1 MFDLFPKFGSA
12 GDSITPEELG
22 WKTWKTDTQIP
33 NYVQAQDG
41 MIGELL
47 KENNKLKDENKNLED
62 ILKSIEED
70 GTTEHNNAINLRE
83 SVVHLREEAF
93 KKLNEQADIISEL
106 TKEVIGLRHL
116 KKENVELIEKLL
128 EKEGKS
134 YGMTFNE
141 AKTQIIQNDYK
152 KCAEER
158 DEYKHQLNAAN
169 KEIEVLKKE
178 RDILKRWKYEQL
190 IVNKQ
195 WDKVD
200 DYMRNH
206 DDAPLG
212 NFVANTCLDFLRERD
227 ELKHQLNAA
236 KKSLVRWEKWEE
248 VCDYINNHDELKTH
262 GFIVHKQCLRFLKER
277 DELKTE
283 LEKLKKD
290 ETQKHSMYP
299 VHWGGYDGA
308 ASAYPKQ
315 YSDWLNEQKDKA
327 IKEKYDKNIIDFV
340 ESEFSN
346 DDPLEGE
353 QVEEVVDIL
362 KNMKSQG
369 FEDYDPSDFEQP
381 VKEVEF
387 NSEELLKRVT
397 ECADTLDSLPKSF
410 PDEFQDE
417 KTTAENLEERFD
429 AGENVLDYFGEWKC
443 PCNKCKETKTEKS
456 WEEAA
461 SDLALKVAK
470 LEEIVENQLKQIEE
484 IKAFGNKLT
493 KMTYQDSY
501 YEYFKKHGKWPW

>member
-1 MFDLFPKFGSA
+1 MFNIFPTKKSV
-12 GDSITPEELG
+12 D
-22 WKTWKTDTQIP
+22 
-33 NYVQAQDG
+33 
-41 MIGELL
+41 ELL
-47 KENNKLKDENKNLED
+47 QENKNLED

-70 GTTEHNNAINLRE
+70 GTTEHNNAIKLRQE
-83 SVVHLREEAF
+83 VASLEAF
-93 KKLNEQADIISEL
+93 QKGLIHERDTARDLLVTLTKDHEDQKQLKDSLQRVNEKYIKKINEQADSISEL
-106 TKEVIGLRHL
+106 AKEVNGLRHL
-116 KKENVELIEKLL
+116 KKENVELIERL
-128 EKEGKS
+128 EKEGNIVLEGNS

-141 AKTQIIQNDYK
+141 VKTQIIQNDYK

-169 KEIEVLKKE
+169 KEIEALKLMYEE
-178 RDILKRWKYEQL
+178 RETK
-190 IVNKQ
+190 
-195 WDKVD
+195 
-200 DYMRNH
+200 
-206 DDAPLG
+206 
-212 NFVANTCLDFLRERD
+212 
-227 ELKHQLNAA
+227 
-236 KKSLVRWEKWEE
+236 
-248 VCDYINNHDELKTH
+248 LKTYNRSL
-262 GFIVHKQCLRFLKER
+262 QCQITSLKE
-277 DELKTE
+277 
-283 LEKLKKD
+283 EK
-290 ETQKHSMYP
+290 EKHSMYP
-299 VHWGGYDGA
+299 LHWGGYDGA

-315 YSDWLNEQKDKA
+315 YSDWLNEQKDKT

-346 DDPLEGE
+346 EDPLEGK
-353 QVEEVVDIL
+353 QVKQAVESL

-387 NSEELLKRVT
+387 NSEELLKRAT
-397 ECADTLDSLPKSF
+397 EYADSLDSLPKSF

-429 AGENVLDYFGEWKC
+429 AGKNVLDYFDEWKC

-456 WEEAA
+456 WEETA

-470 LEEIVENQLKQIEE
+470 LEEVIVNQLKQIEE